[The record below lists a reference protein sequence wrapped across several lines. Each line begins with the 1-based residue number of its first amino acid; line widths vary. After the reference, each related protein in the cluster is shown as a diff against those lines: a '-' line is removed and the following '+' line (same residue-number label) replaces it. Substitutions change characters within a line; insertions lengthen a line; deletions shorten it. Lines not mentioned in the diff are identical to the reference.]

1 MNFVHGGI
9 MFIFLALINNENDRK
24 KFEILYILYCKKM
37 FFTANNVLHDEHE
50 AEDAVHN
57 AFLSIA
63 NNIEMI
69 NDAYSNNTLS
79 YVITIA
85 RNAAIDLSRQK
96 KRIKY
101 IDIDEDLHF
110 DDTTDIL
117 DTITSEENFQS
128 IVSIITNLPDTYRDV
143 LYMHYVDSLS
153 TREIASLFSK
163 KESTIKKQVVRGKK
177 LLVERIRKEGIVK

>member
-1 MNFVHGGI
+1 MNFVHEGI
-9 MFIFLALINNENDRK
+9 MIVFLSLIDNEDDQK
-24 KFEILYILYCKKM
+24 KFEILYIFYRKKM
-37 FFTANNVLHDEHE
+37 YFTANSVLHDDHE

-63 NNIEMI
+63 DNIEMI
-69 NDAYSNNTLS
+69 NDVYSHDTLY
-79 YVITIA
+79 YVIAIV

-101 IDIDEDLHF
+101 TDIDEDLCC

-117 DTITSEENFQS
+117 DTITSEENFQRT
-128 IVSIITNLPDTYRDV
+128 VTIISNLSDTYRDV

-153 TREIASLFSK
+153 TGKIASLLSK
-163 KESTIKKQVVRGKK
+163 KESTIKKQIVRGKK
-177 LLVERIRKEGIVK
+177 LLVVRMRKEGIIE